1 MTVRV
6 RALTDEDRD
15 WIAGIASGRWGSPV
29 VVAHGEVLEPATL
42 PGFVAEDGAD
52 RVGLLTYRAD
62 GGSCEVVTIDAFEE
76 RRGIGTALMRA
87 LLALGHRRVWLITTN
102 DNVPAQ
108 RFYERLG
115 FRLVAVREGEL
126 ERSRELKPEIP
137 LTGVGGV
144 PIRDELEYEL
154 VRPG

>member
-6 RALTDEDRD
+6 RALTDEDRA
-15 WIAGIASGRWGSPV
+15 WIAGTATELWGSPV
-29 VVAHGEVLEPATL
+29 VVTHGEVLEPATL
-42 PGFVAEDGAD
+42 AGFVAEDQGD
-52 RVGLLTYRAD
+52 PVGLLTYRAD
-62 GGSCEVVTIDAFEE
+62 GGSCEVVTIDALRP

-87 LLALGHRRVWLITTN
+87 VLALGHRRVWLITTN
-102 DNVPAQ
+102 DNLPAQ

-137 LTGVGGV
+137 LVGVDGV

-154 VRPG
+154 VRPS

>member
-6 RALTDEDRD
+6 RALIDEDRE
-15 WIAGIASGRWGSPV
+15 WIAGIATELWGSPV
-29 VVAHGEVLEPATL
+29 VVAHGEVFEPATL
-42 PGFVAEDGAD
+42 AGFVAEDEGE

-62 GGSCEVVTIDAFEE
+62 GGACEVVTIDALRP
-76 RRGIGTALMRA
+76 RRGIGTALMRVV
-87 LLALGHRRVWLITTN
+87 LALGHRRVWLITTN
-102 DNVPAQ
+102 DNLPAQ
-108 RFYERLG
+108 RFYEGLG

-137 LTGVGGV
+137 FVGVGGV

-154 VRPG
+154 VRAG

>member
-1 MTVRV
+1 MTIRVRV
-6 RALTDEDRD
+6 LTDRDRAWVD
-15 WIAGIASGRWGSPV
+15 EIVTQRWGST
-29 VVAHGEVLEPATL
+29 VVAHGEVFEPAAL
-42 PGFVAEDGAD
+42 PGFVAEDDGA
-52 RVGLLTYRAD
+52 RVGLLTYRVDRDA
-62 GGSCEVVTIDAFEE
+62 CEVITVDALEP
-76 RRGIGTALMRA
+76 RRGVGTALMDA
-87 LLALGHRRVWLITTN
+87 VLSLDHHRVWLITTN

-137 LTGVGGV
+137 LVGDGGE

-154 VRPG
+154 VRPD

>member
-6 RALTDEDRD
+6 RALTDADRA
-15 WIAGIASGRWGSPV
+15 WVAGVATELWGSTV
-29 VVAHGEVLEPATL
+29 VVAHGEVLEPSGL
-42 PGFVAEDGAD
+42 PGFVAEDGAE

-62 GGSCEVVTIDAFEE
+62 GESCEVVTIDAFVP
-76 RRGIGTALMRA
+76 RRGVGTALMEA
-87 LLALGHRRVWLITTN
+87 VMSLGHRRVRLITTN

-115 FRLVAVREGEL
+115 FRLVATRVGEL
-126 ERSRELKPEIP
+126 ERSRRLKPEIP
-137 LTGVGGV
+137 LVGVGGA

>member
-1 MTVRV
+1 MSVRV
-6 RALTDEDRD
+6 RPLTDADRT
-15 WIAGIASGRWGSPV
+15 WIADTAAERWGSAV
-29 VVAHGEVLEPATL
+29 VVAHGEIFEPALL
-42 PGFVAEDGAD
+42 PGFVAGDEGR
-52 RVGLLTYRAD
+52 RVGLLTYRA
-62 GGSCEVVTIDAFEE
+62 GEQTCEVITIDAFEP
-76 RRGIGTALMRA
+76 RRGIGTALMGA
-87 LLALGHRRVWLITTN
+87 VGALGHRRIWLVTTN

-126 ERSRELKPEIP
+126 ERSRRLKPEIP
-137 LTGVGGV
+137 LVGLGGV

>member
-6 RALTDEDRD
+6 RTLTDGDRA
-15 WIAGIASGRWGSPV
+15 WIAGIATELWGSPV
-29 VVAHGEVLEPATL
+29 VVAHGEILEPATL
-42 PGFVAEDGAD
+42 PGFVAEDDGE
-52 RVGLLTYRAD
+52 RVGVLTYHAD
-62 GGSCEVVTIDAFEE
+62 GDACEVVTIDAFEPH
-76 RRGIGTALMRA
+76 RGIGTALMRA
-87 LLALGHRRVWLITTN
+87 VLSLGHRRVRLITTN

-126 ERSRELKPEIP
+126 ERSRGLKPEIP
-137 LTGVGGV
+137 LVGVGGA

-154 VRPG
+154 VRSG

>member
-6 RALTDEDRD
+6 RALTDADRA
-15 WIAGIASGRWGSPV
+15 WVAGIATERWGSTV
-29 VVAHGEVLEPATL
+29 VVANGEVLEPATL
-42 PGFVAEDGAD
+42 PGFVAEGYGE
-52 RVGLLTYRAD
+52 RVGLLTYRED
-62 GGSCEVVTIDAFEE
+62 GDACEVVTIDAFEP
-76 RRGIGTALMRA
+76 RRGVGSALMGA
-87 LLALGHRRVWLITTN
+87 AMSLGHRRVWLVTTN

-115 FRLVAVREGEL
+115 FRLVAVRGGEL
-126 ERSRELKPEIP
+126 ERSRRLKPEIP
-137 LTGVGGV
+137 LVGVGGA

>member
-6 RALTDEDRD
+6 RALTDADRT
-15 WIAGIASGRWGSPV
+15 WIAGIAAKLWGSAV
-29 VVAHGEVLEPATL
+29 VVAHGEAIEPAAL
-42 PGFVAEDGAD
+42 HGFVAEEGGE
-52 RVGLLTYRAD
+52 RVGLLTYRVERDA
-62 GGSCEVVTIDAFEE
+62 CEVVTIDAFEP
-76 RRGIGTALMRA
+76 RVGVGTALMEA
-87 LLALGHRRVWLITTN
+87 VTSLGHRRVWLITTN

-126 ERSRELKPEIP
+126 ERSRALKPEIP
-137 LTGVGGV
+137 LVGLGGV
-144 PIRDELEYEL
+144 PILDELEYEL

>member
-6 RALTDEDRD
+6 RALTEADRP
-15 WIAGIASGRWGSPV
+15 WVAGIVAERWGSPL
-29 VVAHGEVLEPATL
+29 VVAHGEVFEPAEL
-42 PGFVAEDGAD
+42 PGFVAENDER
-52 RVGLLTYRAD
+52 RVGLLTYHAD
-62 GGSCEVVTIDAFEE
+62 GDVCEVVTLDAFEQ
-76 RRGIGTALMRA
+76 RRGVGTALVREVA
-87 LLALGHRRVWLITTN
+87 SLGHRRVWLITTN

-115 FRLVAVREGEL
+115 FRLVAVREGAI
-126 ERSRELKPEIP
+126 ERSREQKPEIP
-137 LTGVGGV
+137 LVGIGGV

>member
-6 RALTDEDRD
+6 RALTDEDRA
-15 WIAGIASGRWGSPV
+15 WVAGIATERWGSSV

-42 PGFVAEDGAD
+42 AGFVAEGDGE
-52 RVGLLTYRAD
+52 RVGLLTYRED
-62 GGSCEVVTIDAFEE
+62 GDACEVVTIDAFEP
-76 RRGIGTALMRA
+76 RRGVGSALMRA
-87 LLALGHRRVWLITTN
+87 LMSLGHRRVRLVTTN

-126 ERSRELKPEIP
+126 ERSRRLKPEIP
-137 LTGVGGV
+137 LVGVGGA

-154 VRPG
+154 VRPD